1 MERVNGTVA
10 NGTVASR
17 DGYPRFVKA
26 SELRKRRLFEGKGFV
41 SNPLSSLEGS
51 LTEKGQIHTVNLTLC
66 EVNAIMR
73 HSLASLN

>member
-17 DGYPRFVKA
+17 DGYPWFVKA

-51 LTEKGQIHTVNLTLC
+51 FTKKE
-66 EVNAIMR
+66 
-73 HSLASLN
+73 